1 MTTQQYLCKNPRR
14 IAALRAAALETP
26 PRWFNG
32 IEYLEVMHGE
42 PRLVLHF
49 AHDLSQAPA
58 VPLAASNV
66 EVRGGQRVRD
76 PRVLNVAASE
86 GHRQTVDLPAG
97 DGGFQ
102 SFAFTPFGHGFTPGY
117 NAG

>member
-14 IAALRAAALETP
+14 IAALRAAAQELP

-49 AHDLSQAPA
+49 VHDL
-58 VPLAASNV
+58 
-66 EVRGGQRVRD
+66 G
-76 PRVLNVAASE
+76 
-86 GHRQTVDLPAG
+86 
-97 DGGFQ
+97 
-102 SFAFTPFGHGFTPGY
+102 
-117 NAG
+117 